1 MHARTQSVWYSCNKY
16 CFILYFCGATTSS
29 IPGLQSHM
37 SARFRSTHLAP
48 FRSPQAPCSALLR
61 AIILLRHI
69 TYHTLIH
76 RKRVTHTAF
85 PHAYLSTSLT
95 RKVQLRRLTAVFR
108 KKTLDPAIP
117 QILCYRKMVAVH
129 PYAVSPDQSRLVQC
143 ISFYPIPISQLQ
155 YQVQTIPKAKVSRQS
170 AGFKTYLHLSLTKS
184 IIKLEFEKTGNS
196 KTAPSRTGSDMRS
209 KSRHS
214 LS

>member
-1 MHARTQSVWYSCNKY
+1 MHARTQSVWYNCNKY

-61 AIILLRHI
+61 AIILLRRI

-129 PYAVSPDQSRLVQC
+129 PYVVSPDQSRLTSPVHL
-143 ISFYPIPISQLQ
+143 ILSHPHIPAPVSGTDNSQ
-155 YQVQTIPKAKVSRQS
+155 S
-170 AGFKTYLHLSLTKS
+170 KS
-184 IIKLEFEKTGNS
+184 S
-196 KTAPSRTGSDMRS
+196 KTECRVQNILTSVPDKEHHQARIR
-209 KSRHS
+209 KKQEIVKRRH
-214 LS
+214 LEQALT